1 MRREYVT
8 YSKRLHG
15 GLSRVARF
23 RTLMQT
29 GSALV
34 ALGLGCGVAAAAPP
48 SGPPPAGAV
57 ASPVASGSPLRL
69 IGRVHAKTA
78 FCQQVYD
85 HGGLAT
91 ASALQ
96 GDADIDDDLQWLST
110 TDLDATELARQH
122 GIAELSKRFTT
133 LRSRARAAVDETKA
147 LRDVAASAPTAE
159 QKDALVAYANA
170 LGGAL
175 HRQMVLAEAISRF
188 MLYVNAH
195 PAVSQ
200 QQRDEDYIKAGYTPL
215 GPFEHSADPRDR
227 VPPTLTEMAR
237 YAATELNTRRARER
251 DDEVQAADH
260 ADAGFSPCSH

>member
-1 MRREYVT
+1 MV
-8 YSKRLHG
+8 G
-15 GLSRVARF
+15 F
-23 RTLMQT
+23 RTFTRTAAGLI
-29 GSALV
+29 
-34 ALGLGCGVAAAAPP
+34 ALGLICGVADAASSVGTPP
-48 SGPPPAGAV
+48 ERTAV
-57 ASPVASGSPLRL
+57 ATPAPSSSPLRL
-69 IGRVHAKTA
+69 IGRVHARTA

-91 ASALQ
+91 AEALH
-96 GDADIDDDLQWLST
+96 GDADIDDDLQWLNT

-122 GIAELSKRFTT
+122 GLAELWKRFTT

-159 QKDALVAYANA
+159 QKDALIAYANA

-188 MLYVNAH
+188 MLYVNVH

-200 QQRDEDYIKAGYTPL
+200 QQRDEDYLAASYTPL
-215 GPFEHSADPRDR
+215 GPWEHSADPRDR

-237 YAATELNTRRARER
+237 SAAAELAVRRVPELG
-251 DDEVQAADH
+251 DESRAAEQAA
-260 ADAGFSPCSH
+260 AGFTPCSE

>member
-1 MRREYVT
+1 MHGPVPDTDADGERIGGSWIRLRGGNRQPLRRT
-8 YSKRLHG
+8 AGTRGRRQSRTAKR
-15 GLSRVARF
+15 
-23 RTLMQT
+23 
-29 GSALV
+29 
-34 ALGLGCGVAAAAPP
+34 
-48 SGPPPAGAV
+48 
-57 ASPVASGSPLRL
+57 PVAL
-69 IGRVHAKTA
+69 IGRVHARTA

-91 ASALQ
+91 ASTLH
-96 GDADIDDDLQWLST
+96 GDADIDDDLQWLNT

-147 LRDVAASAPTAE
+147 LRDVAESAPTAQ

-188 MLYVNAH
+188 MMYVNLH

-200 QQRDEDYIKAGYTPL
+200 QQRDEDYIAASYTPL
-215 GPFEHSADPRDR
+215 GPWEHSADPRDR

-237 YAATELNTRRARER
+237 SAAAELAVRRAPELG
-251 DDEVQAADH
+251 DESRAADQ
-260 ADAGFSPCSH
+260 AEAGFTPCTK